1 MYLNILSPP
10 YPLNHG
16 NVMCTAIVLPGRA
29 DGGMDAQT
37 HPSLLSLSFLLS
49 AWILYH
55 KHGKSAKPAGLRSP
69 CILWFFCSFICYLLS
84 LGTLLWMPPAVSGLS
99 LMWISVWALSFCCY
113 LFCSFFFVDNLPGS
127 FLAVDSF
134 FWSVLAVDICFWS
147 ALVVD
152 ICFCSF
158 LAVDIC
164 F

>member
-1 MYLNILSPP
+1 MIKILKAMESPITRMTIMENVPSFFLREIVSHRFFMYLNILSPP

-55 KHGKSAKPAGLRSP
+55 KQGKSAKPAGLRSP

-99 LMWISVWALSFCCY
+99 LMWISVWALSF
-113 LFCSFFFVDNLPGS
+113 LL
-127 FLAVDSF
+127 L
-134 FWSVLAVDICFWS
+134 SVL
-147 ALVVD
+147 
-152 ICFCSF
+152 F
-158 LAVDIC
+158 LL
-164 F
+164 FS

>member
-1 MYLNILSPP
+1 MIKILKAMESPITRMTIMENVPSFFLREIVSHRFFMYLNILSPP

-37 HPSLLSLSFLLS
+37 HLILLSLSFLLS

-99 LMWISVWALSFCCY
+99 LMWISVWALSF
-113 LFCSFFFVDNLPGS
+113 LL
-127 FLAVDSF
+127 L
-134 FWSVLAVDICFWS
+134 SVL
-147 ALVVD
+147 
-152 ICFCSF
+152 F
-158 LAVDIC
+158 LL
-164 F
+164 FS

>member
-1 MYLNILSPP
+1 MIKILKAMESPITRMTIMENVPSFFLREIVSHRFFMYLNILSPP

-16 NVMCTAIVLPGRA
+16 NVMCTVIVLPGRA

-99 LMWISVWALSFCCY
+99 LMWISVWALSF
-113 LFCSFFFVDNLPGS
+113 LL
-127 FLAVDSF
+127 L
-134 FWSVLAVDICFWS
+134 SVL
-147 ALVVD
+147 
-152 ICFCSF
+152 F
-158 LAVDIC
+158 LL
-164 F
+164 FS

>member
-1 MYLNILSPP
+1 MINILKAMESPITRMTIMENVPSFFLREIVSHRFFMYLNILSPP

-29 DGGMDAQT
+29 DGGLDAQT

-99 LMWISVWALSFCCY
+99 LMWISVWALSF
-113 LFCSFFFVDNLPGS
+113 LL
-127 FLAVDSF
+127 L
-134 FWSVLAVDICFWS
+134 SVL
-147 ALVVD
+147 
-152 ICFCSF
+152 F
-158 LAVDIC
+158 LL
-164 F
+164 FS

>member
-1 MYLNILSPP
+1 MIKILKAMESPITRMTIMENVPSFFLREIVSHRFFMYLNILSPP

-99 LMWISVWALSFCCY
+99 LMWISVWALSF
-113 LFCSFFFVDNLPGS
+113 LL
-127 FLAVDSF
+127 L
-134 FWSVLAVDICFWS
+134 SVL
-147 ALVVD
+147 
-152 ICFCSF
+152 F
-158 LAVDIC
+158 LL
-164 F
+164 FS

>member
-1 MYLNILSPP
+1 MLFRSSMDREIVSHRFFMYLNILSPP

-99 LMWISVWALSFCCY
+99 LMWISVWALSF
-113 LFCSFFFVDNLPGS
+113 LL
-127 FLAVDSF
+127 L
-134 FWSVLAVDICFWS
+134 SVL
-147 ALVVD
+147 
-152 ICFCSF
+152 F
-158 LAVDIC
+158 LL
-164 F
+164 FS